1 MSNIKQFEY
10 EGQPISFDFGDGNKM
25 INATEMAKSFGKRV
39 NNFLQNKQTKDFIQA
54 LESRYWNSSIGK
66 NREVLRIVKG
76 GEPKLQGTWMDEK
89 LALKFASWLSTDF
102 ELWVYDRIYE
112 LITTGKTELEQRP
125 SQNIIKSIRL
135 IADQLEAHEKDITT
149 IKDDISHIK
158 DHIGDIEAKIIS
170 IDENYYSVSGY
181 CSLHGID
188 CPLKQAQNWGISAT
202 KLSNRLG
209 RPIGKAYDSKYGNVN
224 TYHTDILEKI
234 IK

>member
-10 EGQPISFDFGDGNKM
+10 EGEIISFEFADGNKM
-25 INATEMAKSFGKRV
+25 INATQMAKPFSKKVGHFLALKGTKEYIL
-39 NNFLQNKQTKDFIQA
+39 FLQ
-54 LESRYWNSSIGK
+54 SRYRDSDNG
-66 NREVLRIVKG
+66 NREVLRVVQG
-76 GEPKLQGTWMDEK
+76 GTPELQGTWMDEK
-89 LALKFASWLSTDF
+89 LALKFASWLEVRF
-102 ELWVYDRIYE
+102 EAWVYDKIHE
-112 LITTGKTELEQRP
+112 LITTGKTEIKQSP